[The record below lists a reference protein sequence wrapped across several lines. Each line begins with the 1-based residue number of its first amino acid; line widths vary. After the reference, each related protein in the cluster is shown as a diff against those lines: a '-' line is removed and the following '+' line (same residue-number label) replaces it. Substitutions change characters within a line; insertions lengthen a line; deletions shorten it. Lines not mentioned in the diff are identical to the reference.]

1 MTTDRDTLALA
12 VFIGGAFKHAGL
24 DEQLFNHRTP
34 LSVDLLLLVGED
46 LLDYADLLEAATKN
60 LSVLEV
66 LRGERVPTPR
76 PAPTLQASWTRVQ
89 AGRGSRLDTIQAELY
104 LVICGRLNL
113 KPERLVTRAEQ
124 LEQLKCRANAK
135 RKIAAMLRGRGQ
147 K

>member
-24 DEQLFNHRTP
+24 DEGLFNHRTP
-34 LSVDLLLLVGED
+34 LSVDLLIMVGED

-76 PAPTLQASWTRVQ
+76 PTVALQASWTRVQ
-89 AGRGSRLDTIQAELY
+89 AGKGSRKDMIQAELY
-104 LVICGRLNL
+104 MVICSRLGT
-113 KPERLVTRAEQ
+113 KPERFVTRSERLAQ
-124 LEQLKCRANAK
+124 LERRARAK
-135 RKIAAMLRGRGQ
+135 KQIAAMLKGEG
-147 K
+147 